1 MHHEENDSKGVDVDG
16 LATILL
22 SVENL
27 WCHVGESSDTTFE
40 PCSAI
45 STLNWEEES
54 KIGDLDIIIVGSK
67 QDILWLQITMAQ
79 TLQMH
84 LAQSHQQLLEE
95 VSGDLFAEATMVH
108 EGLKKLSTSN
118 VLHQDVGNF

>member
-1 MHHEENDSKGVDVDG
+1 MHHEENDSKGVDVDR

-54 KIGDLDIIIVGSK
+54 KIGDLDIIIVSSK

-84 LAQSHQQLLEE
+84 LAQSHQQLL
-95 VSGDLFAEATMVH
+95 
-108 EGLKKLSTSN
+108 
-118 VLHQDVGNF
+118 